1 MNYLIEIALG
11 NTDLI
16 EVTPEIM
23 QEREIAIFDLLEKN
37 SFKISK
43 IKEAK
48 GPFRLNLKVEEK
60 RLIFDIY
67 DVKKNKVME
76 FQLSLAPFRQVVK
89 DYYKIC
95 TSYYEA
101 VNRLPPSKIETID
114 MARRGIHD
122 EGARVLI
129 SRLDG
134 KITLDQDT
142 ARRLFTLISVINYGV
157 LFEV

>member
-1 MNYLIEIALG
+1 MNYLIEIELG

-16 EVTPEIM
+16 EITPEII
-23 QEREIAIFDLLEKN
+23 QEREVAKFDLLEKN
-37 SFKISK
+37 RFEVSK

-48 GPFRLNLKVEEK
+48 GPFRLNLKVVEK

-67 DVKKNKVME
+67 DVEKNKVME
-76 FQLSLAPFRQVVK
+76 FQLSLAPFRQIVK

-95 TSYYEA
+95 TSYYQA

-122 EGARVLI
+122 EGARVLM

-134 KITLDQDT
+134 KVTLDQDT
-142 ARRLFTLISVINYGV
+142 ARRLFTLISVLNYGAW
-157 LFEV
+157 FEV

>member
-1 MNYLIEIALG
+1 M
-11 NTDLI
+11 
-16 EVTPEIM
+16 
-23 QEREIAIFDLLEKN
+23 
-37 SFKISK
+37 FKVSK

>member
-1 MNYLIEIALG
+1 MNYLIEIELG

>member
-1 MNYLIEIALG
+1 MNYLIEIELG

-23 QEREIAIFDLLEKN
+23 EEREIAIFDLLEKN

>member
-1 MNYLIEIALG
+1 MNYLIEIELG

-95 TSYYEA
+95 ASYFEA
-101 VNRLPPSKIETID
+101 VKKLPPSKIETID

-122 EGARVLI
+122 EGAKILI
-129 SRLDG
+129 ERLDR
-134 KITLDQDT
+134 KVILDRDT
-142 ARRLFTLISVINYGV
+142 ARRLFTLISMLNYGAS
-157 LFEV
+157 FEV

>member
-1 MNYLIEIALG
+1 MNYLIEIELG

-95 TSYYEA
+95 TSYFEA
-101 VNRLPPSKIETID
+101 VKKLSPSKIETID

-129 SRLDG
+129 DRLDG
-134 KITLDQDT
+134 KVTLDRDT
-142 ARRLFTLISVINYGV
+142 ARRLFTLISMLNYGAS
-157 LFEV
+157 FEV